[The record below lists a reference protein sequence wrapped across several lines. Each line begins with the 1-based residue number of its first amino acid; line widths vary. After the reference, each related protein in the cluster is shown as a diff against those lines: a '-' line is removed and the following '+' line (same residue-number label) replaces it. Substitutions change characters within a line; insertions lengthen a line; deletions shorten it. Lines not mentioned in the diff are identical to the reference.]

1 MVLAQMQVMPGRPD
15 KNLETMK
22 KIIKKAKNDGKSLVI
37 FPELAVSGY
46 LLGDEWE
53 NEAFVR
59 DCFDMNE
66 EIVKITKGKIAAIWG
81 NVLLDFNKVNEDG
94 RIRKYNTAFVA
105 QDGKYVSNGV
115 FNGYTIKTLMPNYR
129 EFRDKRHFTSLKDLA
144 FERGESINTIKKYF
158 QPFDITINQVKKKVG
173 VIICEDMWDDDYV
186 IKPSEFLKQNS
197 AELILNISAS
207 PFGIGK
213 QDKRDRILS
222 KKSQKGEIVYLNNVG
237 IQNNGKNI
245 FVFDGAST
253 IYKNGNKIMQAPS
266 FKDGNFDDKEGINNG
281 INKTEKIFEA
291 LTYGLKEF
299 FKTIGNKKVVIG
311 LSGGIDSA
319 VVAALCTIALGK
331 ENVIAVNM
339 PSENNSSTTK
349 NLAKNLASNLQIEYL
364 VCPIQESF
372 DYTKKQIEDVLDTK
386 LEGLVLENI
395 QSRDRG
401 SRILAAISAAKNA
414 VFTNNGNKTEIA
426 LGYATIYGD
435 ICGAICPIGDLY
447 KTQVYELVK
456 FINKKFG
463 DIIPVGIIDLIPSA
477 ELSGEQN
484 VDENKGDPFIYE
496 YHDKLLYQFI
506 ELRKDPE
513 DILKTF
519 IEGNLEKKLGVN
531 KKIIGN
537 YFKSIEEFIND
548 LEKIY
553 KLFKFNFF
561 KRVQAPPILTV
572 SKRAFGYDLE
582 EAQNEVY
589 FTKKYHEMKKNFY
602 LKNNIL

>member
-1 MVLAQMQVMPGRPD
+1 MVLAQMQVMPWRPD

-22 KIIKKAKNDGKSLVI
+22 KIIKKAKNDWKSLVI

-46 LLGDEWE
+46 LLWDEWE

-66 EIVKITKGKIAAIWG
+66 EIVKITKGKIAAIWW
-81 NVLLDFNKVNEDG
+81 NVLLDFNKVNEDW

-105 QDGKYVSNGV
+105 QDGKYVSNWV
-115 FNGYTIKTLMPNYR
+115 FNWYTIKTLMPNYR

-144 FERGESINTIKKYF
+144 FERWESINTIKKYF

-207 PFGIGK
+207 PFWIWK

-222 KKSQKGEIVYLNNVG
+222 KKSQKGEIVYLNNVW
-237 IQNNGKNI
+237 IQNNWKNI
-245 FVFDGAST
+245 FVFDWAST
-253 IYKNGNKIMQAPS
+253 IYKNWNKIMQAPS
-266 FKDGNFDDKEGINNG
+266 FKDGNFDDKEWINNW

-291 LTYGLKEF
+291 LTYWLKEF
-299 FKTIGNKKVVIG
+299 FKTIGNKKVVIW
-311 LSGGIDSA
+311 LSWWIDSA

-386 LEGLVLENI
+386 LEWLVLENI
-395 QSRDRG
+395 QSRDRW

-426 LGYATIYGD
+426 LWYATIYWD
-435 ICGAICPIGDLY
+435 ICWAICPIWDLY

-456 FINKKFG
+456 FINKKFW
-463 DIIPVGIIDLIPSA
+463 DIIPVWIIDLIPSA
-477 ELSGEQN
+477 ELSWEQN
-484 VDENKGDPFIYE
+484 VDENKWDPFIYE

-519 IEGNLEKKLGVN
+519 IEWNLEKKLWVN
-531 KKIIGN
+531 KKIIWN

-572 SKRAFGYDLE
+572 SKRAFWYDLE